1 MRVFL
6 RRIVRRWWQRY
17 PISIVLTLSLLLHVL
32 VGWLIIVPLNFMTE
46 SRLVEQ
52 PPLAVPIDIKLLDQ
66 PVLQQPSDQSTV
78 DVQQPIRPRPLS
90 SRPPQLTLKSADD
103 LDVQQAAQ
111 TTKQPTIAADPVEV
125 AADAILDDFEFDLDA
140 PEPYYPPPIDAWD
153 RDLSEGDWL
162 SFQNPDAAPTLEQ
175 VLTNQFARGAFPQ
188 QIKSVY
194 QGEVIGIDFE
204 LQQSWSLNEQQQY
217 QIITEAEK
225 FGFKVQAI
233 STGQVTEF
241 GLMPTQFEILIN
253 QRRHAWADFD
263 EAGRAINY
271 GTPATQSVGWVRGAQ
286 DLNSIFF
293 QLALLQQSIADRQ
306 LQVAAVNQIYAV
318 DVKYSERRPT
328 RLPTGVLLTDV
339 LVANDVQ
346 GQFSGEA
353 RFAPALGNYPVAIR
367 VKYGRFDV
375 KLSLQ
380 RLEMDGTP
388 VWGR

>member
-1 MRVFL
+1 MSDWF
-6 RRIVRRWWQRY
+6 QRY
-17 PISIVLTLSLLLHVL
+17 PVGSILLLSALLHL
-32 VGWLIIVPLNFMTE
+32 LIGWLMIVPFNFVTQD
-46 SRLVEQ
+46 RLVEQ
-52 PPLAVPIDIKLLDQ
+52 PPMAIPIQIKLIEPATTHTAQ
-66 PVLQQPSDQSTV
+66 PPAAPIKPPPPATAKQP
-78 DVQQPIRPRPLS
+78 P
-90 SRPPQLTLKSADD
+90 PPQLISADD
-103 LDVQQAAQ
+103 SAQ
-111 TTKQPTIAADPVEV
+111 LTAQLVTDTPDTT
-125 AADAILDDFEFDLDA
+125 AADAVLDDFEFDLDA

-153 RDLSEGDWL
+153 QDLTERDWL
-162 SFQNPDAAPTLEQ
+162 SFPDPESVSTVQRVMTEQ
-175 VLTNQFARGAFPQ
+175 FSRGRFPA

-204 LQQSWSLNEQQQY
+204 LQQTWTLNERQQY
-217 QIITEAEK
+217 QIVTEAEK

-241 GLMPTQFEILIN
+241 GLLPSQFEILVN

-263 EAGRAINY
+263 ASGRQINY
-271 GTPATQSVGWVRGAQ
+271 GTAANQSVGWVSGAQ
-286 DLNSIFF
+286 DLNSVFF

-306 LQVAAVNQIYAV
+306 LQVAAVNQVYAV

-339 LVANDVQ
+339 LTASDAQ